1 MKILPRRISKMTTI
15 STSPNENY
23 GLHIDAVD
31 KNKSIMILGKKLN
44 ENVDE
49 TVLKDLVDKYAY
61 ASALLYFTENFK
73 IIDNINKDDLLE
85 DINVLLHSRCRV
97 VKEKAPELVKI
108 GEYPLYEGANY
119 ILRGDGENKIRECFN
134 LKEDIEM
141 GDISM
146 DYLNNAE
153 VDEVIKDFV
162 VCPHCKN
169 VYEEN
174 AIKIDYPDI
183 PDDYNGP
190 VDDEPI
196 GYECPYCGFHSTH
209 EESFSDAWLDDLK
222 DAPNIGE
229 YLDVP
234 INEDAGTQ
242 ASDIAAKVDYTFQSA
257 PTPANPGKKKKFE
270 AVEIKELDESTHLN
284 LTGFIKDI
292 DGLYKRGDYVIVKES
307 ATGKITA
314 IHKSRLNEE
323 VEEIKEETI
332 TPESI
337 AKELEDKLNQ
347 VYSNRFEIKTTPAD
361 NVYALVITDKS
372 SDKADDLVEVTD
384 VVNSAMESL
393 NYSKKDYEINY
404 KKNNLVVII
413 YNAK

>member
-323 VEEIKEETI
+323 VEEITTGNVNI
-332 TPESI
+332 NSFIFPISYHLPTNSTVNI
-337 AKELEDKLNQ
+337 AN
-347 VYSNRFEIKTTPAD
+347 NNGNKTC
-361 NVYALVITDKS
+361 I
-372 SDKADDLVEVTD
+372 EW
-384 VVNSAMESL
+384 
-393 NYSKKDYEINY
+393 
-404 KKNNLVVII
+404 
-413 YNAK
+413 

>member
-1 MKILPRRISKMTTI
+1 
-15 STSPNENY
+15 
-23 GLHIDAVD
+23 
-31 KNKSIMILGKKLN
+31 
-44 ENVDE
+44 
-49 TVLKDLVDKYAY
+49 
-61 ASALLYFTENFK
+61 
-73 IIDNINKDDLLE
+73 
-85 DINVLLHSRCRV
+85 
-97 VKEKAPELVKI
+97 
-108 GEYPLYEGANY
+108 
-119 ILRGDGENKIRECFN
+119 
-134 LKEDIEM
+134 
-141 GDISM
+141 M

-183 PDDYNGP
+183 PDDYNGL